1 LPSSSHAVLPNRI
14 ARDVI
19 QLRMTVTDVER
30 LQFGYS
36 PIVEAVESLRMV
48 LSGAI
53 RSPYRDWFAEIG
65 PGLRRLDLGLLRALL
80 PEGPAIADFLFG
92 GPPRVRFDE
101 QVRDIAEC
109 EPDRMRADLL
119 SAWRGGPPLVVR
131 ELLADPSAGARRI
144 ADELHRY
151 WSLAIEPFWW
161 RIQAVLRADVAYRA
175 NRVAAGGI
183 DAMLSDLHP
192 ELSVAATALLI
203 DKPHHRVDRALGGTG
218 VRFVPSVFVW
228 PGLIVSGRPDERPD
242 ITYGCR
248 GVGTIWNGP
257 EPRPADRLGALLG
270 RTRAAILVAL
280 GQPRCTSELAVALGQ
295 SAPSVSTH
303 LTVLRRAGMV
313 TSWRS
318 GRRMMH
324 QRSALAT
331 AMVTAGG
338 DTIVDSDTR
347 ERGQLMDS

>member
-1 LPSSSHAVLPNRI
+1 
-14 ARDVI
+14 
-19 QLRMTVTDVER
+19 MTVTDVER
-30 LQFGYS
+30 LRFGYS

-48 LSGAI
+48 LADAI
-53 RSPYRDWFAEIG
+53 RSPYLDWFDQIR
-65 PGLRRLDLGLLRALL
+65 PRLRRLDVDLLHALL
-80 PEGPAIADFLFG
+80 PAGPAIADFLFG
-92 GPPRVRFDE
+92 GPVRVTFDE

-119 SAWRGGPPLVVR
+119 EVWRGSPSRRAR
-131 ELLADPSAGARRI
+131 ELLADPAAGARRI

-151 WSLAIEPFWW
+151 WVAVIEPFWW
-161 RIQAVLRADVAYRA
+161 RIQTVLRADVAYRA
-175 NRVAAGGI
+175 NRVAEGGI
-183 DAMLSDLHP
+183 GAMLSGLHP
-192 ELSVAATALLI
+192 ELGVAATALLI
-203 DKPHHRVDRALGGTG
+203 DKPQHRIDRALGGTG

-257 EPRPADRLGALLG
+257 EIRPAESLGALLG
-270 RTRAAILVAL
+270 RTRAAILVEL
-280 GQPRCTSELAVALGQ
+280 GQPRCTSELAVELGP
-295 SAPSVSTH
+295 SAPAVGTH
-303 LTVLRRAGMV
+303 LSVLRRAGMV

-331 AMVTAGG
+331 AVVTAGG
-338 DTIVDSDTR
+338 ALLTV
-347 ERGQLMDS
+347 ERGQLVDS